1 VVKKRNYPLRV
12 RVKFKKQEKTNE
24 NKKNR
29 ITSPADFA
37 DVVVYAATGAYRM

>member
-1 VVKKRNYPLRV
+1 MN
-12 RVKFKKQEKTNE
+12 KQEKTNE

-37 DVVVYAATGAYRM
+37 DVVVYVAANVYRM